1 MLVEI
6 SRVPLWTASLC
17 VGLRCMGCRL
27 PRVWLTHPPWF
38 CYMHDGPRRH
48 GSVSPNSS
56 NERLTGPAFKLH
68 SWSLRVIFSYTWAL
82 LYIQKSYD
90 FIKVGNVQFVPT
102 YGRPP
107 EFSEDLHE
115 TLVAL
120 LQTIYWTNYLF
131 LACGGPEPRA
141 TAGLEKEFREE
152 LPVGGVASILLLVKL
167 IFSDSK
173 RIRFSEICPLTMWTH
188 GILLVRDAIVLLG
201 ILPTDGECSVRTLG
215 CYSRNLT
222 LPAQARNIG
231 SGDGHAIR
239 FWHRWRNSLRNCS
252 IT

>member
-1 MLVEI
+1 MDCLPYNVQCSPGSARRFIDQAALVVAAGYI
-6 SRVPLWTASLC
+6 SVHMTQS
-17 VGLRCMGCRL
+17 
-27 PRVWLTHPPWF
+27 
-38 CYMHDGPRRH
+38 
-48 GSVSPNSS
+48 
-56 NERLTGPAFKLH
+56 
-68 SWSLRVIFSYTWAL
+68 AL

-107 EFSEDLHE
+107 EFSEGLHE

-120 LQTIYWTNYLF
+120 SQTIYWANYLF

-152 LPVGGVASILLLVKL
+152 LPVGGIASILLLIKL

-173 RIRFSEICPLTMWTH
+173 RIRFSLRSALTMWTH

-201 ILPTDGECSVRTLG
+201 ILPTDGECCVRTLG

-222 LPAQARNIG
+222 LPA
-231 SGDGHAIR
+231 
-239 FWHRWRNSLRNCS
+239 
-252 IT
+252 